1 VAKIHWPDYIEDL
14 LDELDPDEVFLIFD
28 KTRILR
34 QFPRLYAV
42 RATGRFR
49 RHRRLLAGNWAVYY
63 RVVDDTVYIRAIWPA
78 VIP

>member
-1 VAKIHWPDYIEDL
+1 MAKIHWPDYIEAL
-14 LDELDPDEVFLIFD
+14 LDEIDAHDVALIFE

-42 RATGRFR
+42 RTTGRFR
-49 RHRRLLAGNWAVYY
+49 RHRRLTAGNWAVYY
-63 RVVDDTVYIRAIWPA
+63 RVVDDTVHIRAIWPA